1 MKGANLQPLKKKG
14 KQKTEFKFWKK
25 KKVIKYSNVI

>member
-25 KKVIKYSNVI
+25 KSYKVQ